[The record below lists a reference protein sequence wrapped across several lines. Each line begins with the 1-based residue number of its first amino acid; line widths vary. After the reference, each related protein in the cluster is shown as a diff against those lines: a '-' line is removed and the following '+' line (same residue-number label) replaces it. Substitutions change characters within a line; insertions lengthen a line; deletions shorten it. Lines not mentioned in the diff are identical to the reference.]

1 MTSVSYDR
9 ALALLCIAAA
19 VVAVLL
25 VRAAPLIA
33 LALLLA
39 CVAMTAW
46 RILTPRAR
54 RAALAFV
61 GLAAC
66 AVALSACGTLTSHD
80 AVKVQGIAV
89 NMNANSGVTAGQ
101 FSVTVDRAPRFI
113 PQGATQDVVSAC
125 GQTDAVDTF
134 SNLNSK
140 ATATATSVGASSA
153 GLSAPSVAIATG
165 DEAANGCAAI
175 VAAAATTA
183 HPADVVATA
192 LNHTT
197 LPSAPV
203 PSIVRDGVSPSP
215 TAAAAPAAK

>member
-1 MTSVSYDR
+1 MK
-9 ALALLCIAAA
+9 LAPI
-19 VVAVLL
+19 
-25 VRAAPLIA
+25 
-33 LALLLA
+33 
-39 CVAMTAW
+39 
-46 RILTPRAR
+46 
-54 RAALAFV
+54 AALAA
-61 GLAAC
+61 LT
-66 AVALSACGTLTSHD
+66 VALSGCAALTSHD
-80 AVKVQGIAV
+80 VVKVQGVAL

-101 FSVTVDRAPRFI
+101 FSVTVDRAPRFV
-113 PQGATQDVVSAC
+113 PQGQTQDVVNAC
-125 GQTDAVDTF
+125 GQTDSPDTF

-140 ATATATSVGASSA
+140 ATASASSVPST
-153 GLSAPSVAIATG
+153 SAASISSPSVAIATG

-215 TAAAAPAAK
+215 SPVAPVTNAAPPSAPTS